1 MDTVRWG
8 IIGCGEVT
16 EKKSGP
22 GFQKADG
29 SRLTAVMRRDGE
41 KAADYAARHGV
52 PRWYDDAD
60 ALIADPQVDAVY
72 IATPP
77 ASHPEY
83 TLKAARAGK
92 PVYVEKPMAVHT
104 DAAEEMARVCREAGV
119 PLFVAFYRRALPR
132 FLKIK
137 ELVDQ
142 GKIGAIRSVRVMLNR
157 PPQRGDQDEEP
168 PWRVRP
174 EIAGGGYFLDLAPHT
189 LDFLDFVLGP
199 LTEVR
204 GRAVNLA
211 GLYPAE
217 DTVSALFSI
226 GSESGGA
233 LGVGSWCFAAGAYRD
248 ETELIGSE
256 GVLRFSSFDEEPI
269 ELERNGV
276 VERFAYFNP
285 EHVQQPL
292 IQSVVDHLLGRG
304 TCPSTAESALRTV
317 RVTDA
322 ILQSYY
328 STAQASR

>member
-1 MDTVRWG
+1 MAIEKVRWG
-8 IIGCGEVT
+8 IIGCGDVT

-22 GFQKADG
+22 GFQKVEG
-29 SRLTAVMRRDGE
+29 SELVAVMRRNAE

-60 ALIADPQVDAVY
+60 DLIADEEVDAVY

-83 TLKAARAGK
+83 TYKAARAGK
-92 PVYVEKPMAVHT
+92 PVYVEKPMAL
-104 DAAEEMARVCREAGV
+104 DASSAEKMVSACEEAKV

-137 ELVDQ
+137 ELLDS
-142 GKIGAIRSVRVMLNR
+142 GRIGEVRSVHITLYQQ
-157 PPQRGDQDEEP
+157 PHEGDEDHEL

-174 EIAGGGYFLDLAPHT
+174 EIAGGGYFVDLATHT
-189 LDFLDFVLGP
+189 LDFLDYLLGP
-199 LTEVR
+199 VAQAE
-204 GRAVNLA
+204 GRAVNRA

-217 DTVSALFSI
+217 DTVSALLSF
-226 GSESGGA
+226 ESGA
-233 LGVGSWCFAAGAYRD
+233 VGSGTWCFTAGTEKD
-248 ETELIGSE
+248 ETELIGSD

-269 ELERNGV
+269 AVESEGV
-276 VERFAYFNP
+276 VERFSLANP

-292 IQSVVDHLLGRG
+292 IQKVVEELRG
-304 TCPSTAESALRTV
+304 KGSCPSTGGSALRTV

-322 ILQSYY
+322 ILKNYY
-328 STAQASR
+328 RRS